1 MYYFYNQQQ
10 RLQQIESETAQ
21 RIKSE
26 SELTNYRLHLEELV
40 ENRTA
45 ELKKATAIAELANQS
60 KSLFLANMSHEIRT
74 PMNAIIGFAHLL
86 QTQFEQPSEKAKL
99 SKIINSGKHLLGI
112 IDDILDLSKIE
123 ANHLVLEESTF
134 LISAVLNYIA
144 SIMNVR
150 INEKELTF
158 IEEIDP
164 HLKELPLSG
173 DPLRL
178 RQILLNLLGNAIK
191 FTDQGGI
198 TLRAAIVSENQEH
211 LTLRFEVQD
220 TGIGLDEEQQCRLF
234 NNFEQAE
241 TSTTLKYG
249 GTGLGLAISR
259 RLAAMMSGE
268 IGVISSLG
276 QGSTFWFTVILKH
289 GKMTMALPQYEPV
302 SKATSLRAG
311 AGATI
316 LLVEDNKINQEVAR
330 EILESYGIKVDIA
343 QHGGEAVTMIEQK
356 RYDLVLMDLQ
366 MPVMD
371 GLEATSKIRQLP
383 ISENIPIIAMTA
395 NAFEE
400 DRLRC
405 QKVGMNDF
413 VAKPI
418 DIKQLYTVL
427 ARWLPENSSTVTDE
441 MDDKDH
447 CQWSH

>member
-1 MYYFYNQQQ
+1 
-10 RLQQIESETAQ
+10 
-21 RIKSE
+21 
-26 SELTNYRLHLEELV
+26 
-40 ENRTA
+40 
-45 ELKKATAIAELANQS
+45 
-60 KSLFLANMSHEIRT
+60 
-74 PMNAIIGFAHLL
+74 
-86 QTQFEQPSEKAKL
+86 
-99 SKIINSGKHLLGI
+99 
-112 IDDILDLSKIE
+112 
-123 ANHLVLEESTF
+123 
-134 LISAVLNYIA
+134 
-144 SIMNVR
+144 
-150 INEKELTF
+150 
-158 IEEIDP
+158 
-164 HLKELPLSG
+164 
-173 DPLRL
+173 
-178 RQILLNLLGNAIK
+178 
-191 FTDQGGI
+191 
-198 TLRAAIVSENQEH
+198 
-211 LTLRFEVQD
+211 VQD

-289 GKMTMALPQYEPV
+289 GNMTMALPQYEPV